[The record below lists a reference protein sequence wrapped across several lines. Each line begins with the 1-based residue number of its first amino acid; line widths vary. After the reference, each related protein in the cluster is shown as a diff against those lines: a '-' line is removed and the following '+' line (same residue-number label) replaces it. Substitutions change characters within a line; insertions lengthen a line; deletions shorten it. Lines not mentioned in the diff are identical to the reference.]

1 MARFPIARS
10 FAGCLA
16 VLIAVSLLTGP
27 GITGA
32 AAGSPHDVRGAWK
45 IDLRTASFTYRFVI
59 REQTPDG
66 AFTGVKKGRTT
77 DYKPRAFRVDI
88 SGTVRGDRLTM
99 RFRNEATRWI
109 NEFRGTLELRGT
121 TLTARGTYSDTEGRR
136 GTFTGILVKP
146 AKPQGSAEGGTRP
159 SAMLLLCNRDMTMG
173 GDPAMLRC
181 NALVTDAS
189 AQPGSRPPTGTIEW
203 DSGAGRLAAD
213 TCLLVPRG
221 GVSSC
226 AVTLTGTAAELPIGT
241 ELPVTASYP
250 GDALFAPSDAS
261 HQLFGAA
268 RGYTASDQYG
278 PACSPATSRKPVVG
292 CGDPVN
298 PATGNLGMTIE
309 DMSIPGRGPSLA
321 VIRSYNAQAAPTAEP
336 GAMAPG
342 WSHGF
347 SARIALGSGDRA
359 TVHLGTGATIPFKR
373 KGRAFSGPAWVTAA
387 LERGPGRTF
396 VLTFADQQRLTFDR
410 VGRLIALSDRRA
422 EPITVAYT
430 DAGLLASAT
439 DASGRQLTFGHDSEG
454 RITSAI
460 DPAGRSVTYAYDAAG
475 DLVTVTDVG
484 GGVSRYAYDAEH
496 RLVSAADATGSAITT
511 HYDGQGRVLEQVDAR
526 GGSIAFSYLGSYPSQ
541 VTVVTDA
548 EGARSAYEYTGG
560 VLVSVTED
568 IDGPA
573 PATTTWHYDAQL
585 AVVGTVDPRGAS
597 WQTPRNEA
605 GDILAATDPLGRTTT
620 FSWSPE
626 HDLLS
631 TVSPL
636 GSETRIEYDDH
647 GSPVRIVRAA
657 GRPEETAITLGR
669 ADPQH
674 PGDITDIT
682 DAAGG
687 VTTLGRDAHGA
698 VVSRTDALGD
708 TSRVSRDV
716 LGRVTGMTDALGA
729 TTAITL
735 DAHGDAQEMTDPLG
749 GVSTFVRDPTQRL
762 VSSQDPLGAVMT
774 LQRDATGRPTSVT
787 LPDGTTLATEHDGR
801 GDGGTQ
807 TDGLGAVSS
816 FVRDG
821 QRRPT
826 TWTDAA
832 GNAWRMAWDPAG
844 DLVSA
849 IDPLG
854 QETRYTWD
862 VAGQLTTIDHP
873 DGTPDVSFTWDADGR
888 RATMTDG
895 SGTTGYA
902 WDLRGNLI
910 SVTDGRGQTVATA
923 YDARGVLTSIT
934 YPDGRVVERDH
945 DALGRLVALR
955 DGLGH
960 TSRFGW
966 DAAGRLVRI
975 ETGDGSITDRVHDAR
990 GALVSVRTRAAGS
1003 DVPFLALT
1011 YARDAAGRVTSITD
1025 DLVPD
1030 QEQRVTRD
1038 ERGQV
1043 TGLGEDVMALD
1054 AAGNLTRLRGD
1065 TLSYDGVGRLVSA
1078 TGPEGQTTYSAD
1090 AAGRRVAVG
1099 AAGGAQVAYTWDAA
1113 SRLVEAGGSRYAY
1126 DGDGLR
1132 TLAETSDGAA
1142 AFTWS
1147 RAGDSPMLLG
1157 DGTSWFVYGPGGMP
1171 LEEIR
1176 GDGTVRWLHV
1186 DQTGSVRAVTDES
1199 GGVVATSAWDAY
1211 GKLERQTGED
1221 GQPRLGFH
1229 GRYTDRDTGFQFL
1242 PARVYDPATARFL
1255 SIDPQ
1260 VVTTRQPYAFA
1271 AGDPLTYS
1279 DPIGAAPV
1287 PVADRPFRSAFVEEL
1302 FEALGFPQV
1311 LGFPDLSDQDRAM
1324 NPLDVLEAYQD
1335 ATLVPM
1341 YCPDPDAGGS
1351 PGMLGHPALKTVL
1364 NLLPN
1369 WSKADSDEFRERWNA
1384 MFEER

>member
-10 FAGCLA
+10 FAWCLA

-27 GITGA
+27 GSTGA
-32 AAGSPHDVRGAWK
+32 AAGSPHDVRGVWK
-45 IDLRTASFTYRFVI
+45 HNFSIPSSVSRFVI

-66 AFTGVKKGRTT
+66 ALRGVLQGRGPHV
-77 DYKPRAFRVDI
+77 DNVDI
-88 SGTVRGDRLTM
+88 SGTVRGDRLTL
-99 RFRNEATRWI
+99 RFRNETLRYT
-109 NEFRGTLELRGT
+109 NDLTGTLTLRGT
-121 TLTARGTYSDTEGRR
+121 RMTARGRFTDNRGQT
-136 GTFTGILVKP
+136 GTFTAILVKP

-173 GDPAMLRC
+173 GDPAMVRC

-226 AVTLTGTAAELPIGT
+226 TVTLTGSAAELPIGT

-250 GDALFAPSDAS
+250 GDALFAPSDAA

-268 RGYTASDQYG
+268 TGYTASDQYG
-278 PACSPATSRKPVVG
+278 PACNPATSRKPVIG

-309 DMSIPGRGPSLA
+309 DISIPGRGPSLA

-359 TVHLGTGATIPFKR
+359 TVHLGTGATIPFTR
-373 KGRAFSGPAWVTAA
+373 KGRTFSGPAWVTAA

-439 DASGRQLTFGHDSEG
+439 DASGRQLTFGHDSKG
-454 RITSAI
+454 RITSVI
-460 DPAGRSVTYAYDAAG
+460 DPAGRSVAYAYDAAG

-511 HYDGQGRVLEQVDAR
+511 RYDGLGRVLEQVDAR

-573 PATTTWHYDAQL
+573 PATTTWRYDAQL
-585 AVVGTVDPRGAS
+585 AVVGTVDPRGAY

-636 GSETRIEYDDH
+636 GIETRIEYDDH
-647 GSPVRIVRAA
+647 GSPLRIVRAA
-657 GRPEETAITLGR
+657 GSPEETAITLGR
-669 ADPQH
+669 GDPQH
-674 PGDITDIT
+674 PGDITDTT

-698 VVSRTDALGD
+698 VLSRTDALGD

-735 DAHGDAQEMTDPLG
+735 DAHGDAQEITDPLG
-749 GVSTFVRDPTQRL
+749 GVSTFVRDATQRL

-801 GDGGTQ
+801 GDGVAQ

-895 SGTTGYA
+895 SGTTSYA
-902 WDLRGNLI
+902 WDVRGNLI
-910 SVTDGRGQTVATA
+910 SVTDGRGRTVATA
-923 YDARGVLTSIT
+923 YDARALLTSIT

-1003 DVPFLALT
+1003 DAPFLALT
-1011 YARDAAGRVTSITD
+1011 YARDAAGRVTSIMD

-1030 QEQRVTRD
+1030 QEQWVTRD

-1043 TGLGEDVMALD
+1043 TGLGEEVMALD

-1090 AAGRRVAVG
+1090 AAGRRVSVET
-1099 AAGGAQVAYTWDAA
+1099 AAGAQVAYTWNAA
-1113 SRLVEAGGSRYAY
+1113 HLVEAGGSRYAY

-1132 TLAETSDGAA
+1132 TLAETSDGLAA

-1147 RAGDSPMLLG
+1147 RDGDTPMLLG

-1171 LEEIR
+1171 LEEI
-1176 GDGTVRWLHV
+1176 GADGTVRWLHV
-1186 DQTGSVRAVTDES
+1186 DQAGSVRAVTDES
-1199 GGVVATSAWDAY
+1199 GGVVATAAWDAY
-1211 GKLERQTGED
+1211 GTLERQTGDEEP
-1221 GQPRLGFH
+1221 PRLGFH
-1229 GRYTDRDTGFQFL
+1229 GRYTDPDTGFQFL

-1255 SIDPQ
+1255 SIDPR

-1271 AGDPLTYS
+1271 AGDPLTFS
-1279 DPIGAAPV
+1279 DPDGAEPV
-1287 PVADRPFRSAFVEEL
+1287 PISEPAPLGRWAELQEL
-1302 FEALGFPQV
+1302 FEALGFPAWAP
-1311 LGFPDLSDQDRAM
+1311 GSPGGSDPDQPV
-1324 NPLDVLEAYQD
+1324 NPLDVIQGHQD

-1341 YCPDPDAGGS
+1341 YCPDPDAGG
-1351 PGMLGHPALKTVL
+1351 PHGMLGHPALKRVL
-1364 NLLPN
+1364 DLLPG
-1369 WSKADSDEFRERWNA
+1369 WSQTDRQR
-1384 MFEER
+1384 FEESWATMVPARP